1 MLFDRSWD
9 GGLVQD
15 LMRMQREMDRL
26 FGTYQGGYRSR
37 VFPAINIYE
46 SDDGYHLRAELPGI
60 DPGSLDISVV
70 RNELVIQGERRPQE
84 LPAGEVFHRQERDS
98 GSFSRAF
105 SLPEAIDAERVKA
118 SYKDG
123 VLDLQVPRLPE
134 AQPRK
139 ISVRSA

>member
-1 MLFDRSWD
+1 MLFDRNWD
-9 GGLVQD
+9 GGLFQD
-15 LMRMQREMDRL
+15 LIRMQREMDRL
-26 FGTYQGGYRSR
+26 FGSYQGAYRSR

-60 DPGSLDISVV
+60 DPGSLDISAV
-70 RNELVIQGERRPQE
+70 RNELVIKGERKPPE
-84 LPAGEVFHRQERDS
+84 LAAGEVFHRQERDF

-105 SLPEAIDAERVKA
+105 ALPDAIDAERVKA

-134 AQPRK
+134 LQPRK
-139 ISVRSA
+139 ITVRGA